1 MSKISGHNFHFEIED
16 RIKAKKWDTVSK
28 QSYLDDVEL
37 RPREIDFIASQNRE
51 SYNPRGNKVALV
63 VECKYLNHNTTFYFR
78 PNPKD
83 HNAYFLDGYPKEEL
97 FRGESKFHFFTPEK
111 VAVSIDS
118 DAMGKDSMYEAIMQA
133 SKGLLYL
140 RSSPQM
146 LCTKGLFYPVVVYKG
161 PGKIC
166 DQDGNPVKD
175 ILYYHQYSWRDPK
188 TQDITTRSL
197 YVDIIHE
204 SDLEKYLDDVFKKEM
219 NRLMDH
225 VSFQRQMEEQ
235 RRIEED
241 RRREHRRNEA
251 I

>member
-133 SKGLLYL
+133 SKALMYLRQGGQLLY
-140 RSSPQM
+140 
-146 LCTKGLFYPVVVYKG
+146 TKGLFYPLVVYKG
-161 PGKIC
+161 TGKIS
-166 DQDGNPVKD
+166 DQDGNELKD
-175 ILYYHQYSWRDPK
+175 ILYYHRYEWRDTK
-188 TQDITTRSL
+188 TQDTATRSL
-197 YVDIIHE
+197 YVNIIHE
-204 SDLEKYLDDVFKKEM
+204 SNVENYLDNVFKREM
-219 NRLMDH
+219 DNLM
-225 VSFQRQMEEQ
+225 
-235 RRIEED
+235 
-241 RRREHRRNEA
+241 EHIFFRNKMQEKNSKPRSNPA
-251 I
+251 R